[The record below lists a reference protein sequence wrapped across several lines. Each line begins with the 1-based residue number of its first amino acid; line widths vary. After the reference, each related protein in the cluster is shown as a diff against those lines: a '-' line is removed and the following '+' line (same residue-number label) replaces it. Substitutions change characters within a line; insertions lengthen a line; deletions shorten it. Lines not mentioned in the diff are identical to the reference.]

1 MNNSAIWRTE
11 EALLLRQLRENAK
24 TDSLVFARLNAIS
37 LAQLKELEG
46 QGSGSFYNPHIK
58 ANTGIKLLKK
68 LGHEWVPPENHPMNT
83 EPTVDSA
90 AAAILAPSATTVLA
104 QHQPSLRALSKPDQR
119 QAFRHA
125 TPLKAGALL
134 LLGSLSW
141 MTWHSLGSQ
150 AAPPHKLLAWFG
162 LNKTPLALDL
172 AQNHS
177 PDKTDDVAKS
187 SPNLNGMQRIQASP
201 ALESSWTNSA
211 TPEASAC
218 DGQLRQASFA
228 YEPANPI
235 KAGNYIHF
243 LASQDVSLCVRDQQN
258 QLTSLE
264 LKAGASR
271 SVYGDPPF
279 LVHSPK
285 WSSLQVFFQGRP
297 VNGIPDGSAH
307 WLFKTRAL

>member
-1 MNNSAIWRTE
+1 MNKSAIWRTE
-11 EALLLRQLRENAK
+11 EAQLLRQLRENAK

-46 QGSGSFYNPHIK
+46 LGSGSFYNPHIK

-68 LGHEWVPPENHPMNT
+68 LGHEWVPPEESLNT
-83 EPTVDSA
+83 EPNLDSA

-104 QHQPSLRALSKPDQR
+104 PHQPRLRALSTPDHR
-119 QAFRHA
+119 PAFSH
-125 TPLKAGALL
+125 TSPVKAGALL
-134 LLGSLSW
+134 LLGGLSW
-141 MTWHSLGSQ
+141 MTWHLLGHQ
-150 AAPPHKLLAWFG
+150 ATPHPNVVSWFG
-162 LNKTPLALDL
+162 LNKAPLALDF
-172 AQNHS
+172 AQNLS
-177 PDKTDDVAKS
+177 PDKTDDVARS
-187 SPNLNGMQRIQASP
+187 SPNQNAMQRIQATP
-201 ALESSWTNSA
+201 AIESSWNNTA
-211 TPEASAC
+211 MPEASTC
-218 DGQLRQASFA
+218 DGQFRQASFG

-264 LKAGASR
+264 LKAGTSR

-307 WLFKTRAL
+307 WLFKTRSL